1 MQNNIKYSI
10 ILALT
15 FKQSPQFI
23 LAFIL
28 LFFSSSHTF
37 TFWGRIEHMV
47 SSTKKL
53 RINRSK
59 YWDPIK
65 RWTFL
70 NTCSWSHAQGTKL
83 FANHV
88 TLPGF
93 IHFYL
98 LHTPTLIHTHLR
110 LLIPKSPHIQKHR
123 TQTPKQGLKM
133 TTWYA
138 SRGLKK
144 KKKKKKKKKHPPPP
158 PPQQHTKNPPPPPP
172 QQKKKKKKKT
182 KKQTTTPTTQKKT
195 KKTHPP
201 PPNPAKKTTQITIK

>member
-123 TQTPKQGLKM
+123 TQTPKQGFKM
-133 TTWYA
+133 TTWFA
-138 SRGLKK
+138 SVSYTHLTL
-144 KKKKKKKKKHPPPP
+144 P
-158 PPQQHTKNPPPPPP
+158 TKR
-172 QQKKKKKKKT
+172 
-182 KKQTTTPTTQKKT
+182 
-195 KKTHPP
+195 
-201 PPNPAKKTTQITIK
+201 IV